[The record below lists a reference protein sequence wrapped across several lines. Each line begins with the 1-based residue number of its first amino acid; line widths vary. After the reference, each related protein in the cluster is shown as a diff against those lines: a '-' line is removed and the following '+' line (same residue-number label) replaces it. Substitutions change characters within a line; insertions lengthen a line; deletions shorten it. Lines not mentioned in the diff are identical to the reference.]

1 MDTIPPPCIG
11 SCKLKFVYFK
21 NNKFNF
27 YNTMAGQLMA
37 KLVVDGQPYYS
48 SSSSKRDPVLLFSLF
63 WSLPV
68 EPCVFNGEFSFKA

>member
-1 MDTIPPPCIG
+1 
-11 SCKLKFVYFK
+11 
-21 NNKFNF
+21 
-27 YNTMAGQLMA
+27 MAGQLMA